1 MTVKELKVEAK
12 KLGYLLIKI
21 KEKVLQF
28 PCPVCGKKNTTTW
41 YIMGGDGGSYKQCN
55 GCGFKGF
62 PSEKNSDES
71 VKEAWNKAVEAYV
84 KENNHAED

>member
-1 MTVKELKVEAK
+1 MTVKELEVEAR
-12 KLGYLLIKI
+12 KLGYRLIKN
-21 KEKVLQF
+21 KEKVSQL

-62 PSEKNSDES
+62 PSEKNTDES
-71 VKEAWNKAVEAYV
+71 VKKAWNKAVEAYV
-84 KENNHAED
+84 KENIHA

>member
-28 PCPVCGKKNTTTW
+28 PCPVCGNKNTTTW
-41 YIMGGDGGSYKQCN
+41 YIMGGDGCR
-55 GCGFKGF
+55 FKGF
-62 PSEKNSDES
+62 PSEKNTDES
-71 VKEAWNKAVEAYV
+71 VKEAWNKSVEAYV

>member
-1 MTVKELKVEAK
+1 MTVKELEVEAK
-12 KLGYLLIKI
+12 KLGYRLIKN
-21 KEKVLQF
+21 KEKVSQL
-28 PCPVCGKKNTTTW
+28 PCPVCRKKNTTTW
-41 YIMGGDGGSYKQCN
+41 HIMGGDGGSYKQCN

-62 PSEKNSDES
+62 PSEKNTDES